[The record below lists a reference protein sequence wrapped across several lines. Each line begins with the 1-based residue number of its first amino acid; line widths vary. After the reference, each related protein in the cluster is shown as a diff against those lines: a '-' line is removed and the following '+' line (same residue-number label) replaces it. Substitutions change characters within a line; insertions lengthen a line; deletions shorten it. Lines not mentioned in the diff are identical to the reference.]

1 MEIDE
6 LLKGKSYRRGT
17 AVFPSTR
24 ELVEPFIE
32 KFSDTDS
39 IRIKV
44 ERPKEGTIEDDVVDE
59 TYTRV
64 LIEALL
70 PHKYNNRQRII
81 GLLYGLDV
89 QTPVMKIYSGWEN
102 QACLNLSV
110 FNPKNIKTTHFNST
124 SFYEIYDNIIP
135 FIEETENDMIALQEA
150 LDFLEST
157 TYKDDSLKHVLGS
170 LAQKCL
176 TSSGLSSPYVNMVN
190 FISSPKDR
198 NGVRNIYH
206 KSDGEYSSLDLY
218 EAMTCTPSAKSLD
231 KSDDVLKIYGL
242 FK

>member
-32 KFSDTDS
+32 KFPSTTS
-39 IRIKV
+39 MRINV
-44 ERPKEGTIEDDVVDE
+44 ERPKEGTIDEDVVDE

-64 LIEALL
+64 LIESIL
-70 PHKYNNRQRII
+70 PYEYRDRKRII

-89 QTPVMKIYSGWEN
+89 QNPVMKIYSGWEN

-110 FNPKNIKTTHFNST
+110 FSPKSIKTAHFNST
-124 SFYEIYDNIIP
+124 SFYDIYDNIIP
-135 FIEETENDMIALQEA
+135 FIDETETDMNVLSDALG
-150 LDFLEST
+150 FLEST
-157 TYKDDSLKHVLGS
+157 TYKEESLNNILGS

-176 TSSGLSSPYVNMVN
+176 TSSGLSSPYINMVN
-190 FISSPKDR
+190 FISSSKDR
-198 NGVRNIYH
+198 NGVKNLYY
-206 KSDGEYSSLDLY
+206 KSSGEYSSLDLY
-218 EAMTCTPSAKSLD
+218 EAMTCTPSAKTLD
-231 KSDDVLKIYGL
+231 KSDDVLKIYNL